1 MAFFILSTSKIILMR
16 FCTGLGSLDL
26 VPGFTVN
33 FFTASS
39 SCREN
44 QEETQ
49 LNNPSKAVVVSSG
62 RERIECH
69 QKVKKKKRLRVK
81 GLALVAR
88 RKMLSMDRMRLP
100 VRPRSSRLLPILI
113 PDTAE
118 ASSSAQADL
127 QAPALPPTLGL
138 LVPSAHSCPT
148 WKCWHL
154 RGQTLEPRHTGL
166 MDKFCLLSSL
176 TLLHPRL
183 NSHSLLCS
191 AEVSSNQSHFL
202 SRSLTVFKHI
212 GASSLPLT
220 PAPWDCSSWYTSNT
234 GL

>member
-138 LVPSAHSCPT
+138 LVPCAWEPAQCPFMPNVKVLAPTRANLGAKAHWT
-148 WKCWHL
+148 D
-154 RGQTLEPRHTGL
+154 GQILPPSFSYTASPKAEFTQP
-166 MDKFCLLSSL
+166 SL
-176 TLLHPRL
+176 
-183 NSHSLLCS
+183 
-191 AEVSSNQSHFL
+191 
-202 SRSLTVFKHI
+202 
-212 GASSLPLT
+212 
-220 PAPWDCSSWYTSNT
+220 
-234 GL
+234 

>member
-69 QKVKKKKRLRVK
+69 QKVKKKKATCKRFGISCQEEDVEYGQDETACAPQILSAAPDSYSRHRRSIQFCTGRPAGTRTASHTWVA
-81 GLALVAR
+81 GALC
-88 RKMLSMDRMRLP
+88 LGTCP
-100 VRPRSSRLLPILI
+100 VPIH
-113 PDTAE
+113 AQRE
-118 ASSSAQADL
+118 SAGTYEGKPWSQG
-127 QAPALPPTLGL
+127 TL
-138 LVPSAHSCPT
+138 
-148 WKCWHL
+148 
-154 RGQTLEPRHTGL
+154 
-166 MDKFCLLSSL
+166 D
-176 TLLHPRL
+176 
-183 NSHSLLCS
+183 
-191 AEVSSNQSHFL
+191 
-202 SRSLTVFKHI
+202 
-212 GASSLPLT
+212 
-220 PAPWDCSSWYTSNT
+220 
-234 GL
+234 

>member
-69 QKVKKKKRLRVK
+69 QKVKKKKGYV
-81 GLALVAR
+81 
-88 RKMLSMDRMRLP
+88 
-100 VRPRSSRLLPILI
+100 
-113 PDTAE
+113 
-118 ASSSAQADL
+118 
-127 QAPALPPTLGL
+127 
-138 LVPSAHSCPT
+138 
-148 WKCWHL
+148 
-154 RGQTLEPRHTGL
+154 
-166 MDKFCLLSSL
+166 
-176 TLLHPRL
+176 
-183 NSHSLLCS
+183 
-191 AEVSSNQSHFL
+191 
-202 SRSLTVFKHI
+202 
-212 GASSLPLT
+212 
-220 PAPWDCSSWYTSNT
+220 
-234 GL
+234 